1 MRRAAKVDENQAD
14 IVKALRRFGC
24 AVQPLHTIGQ
34 GCPDLLVG
42 RGGRTMLLE
51 VKDGNKPPS
60 ARALTPD
67 QVEWIDSWRG
77 EPVYVVASVDDA
89 LHVVLGDA

>member
-1 MRRAAKVDENQAD
+1 MRRAAKVDRNQAE

-24 AVQPLHTIGQ
+24 TVQPLHTIGK

-42 RGGRTMLLE
+42 RCGRNILLE
-51 VKDGNKPPS
+51 VKDSEKPPS

-67 QVEWIDSWRG
+67 QTEWLDAWRG
-77 EPVYVVASVDDA
+77 EPVAVVETVDDA
-89 LHVVLGDA
+89 LHAVLGRT